1 MAKLLEGR
9 KRLTLPMDKWD
20 GYPADR
26 QQILN
31 LFGKQR
37 PSNPIVITGDI
48 HTNWVNDLKLDFDRP
63 ESVTVGTELVGTS
76 ISSSGDGQDMAPQ
89 GNNAMGHNPHI
100 KFFNA
105 QRGYVRCEMTAK
117 RLRADYRVMPY
128 VTKPNAPISTRASFI
143 VEDGTPGAQE
153 A

>member
-9 KRLTLPMDKWD
+9 DRLTLPMDKWD

-31 LFGKQR
+31 VLGKQR
-37 PSNPIVITGDI
+37 PSNPIVITGDQ

-105 QRGYVRCEMTAK
+105 QRGYVRCEMTTK